1 MTNNQK
7 IHFSG
12 LNTLRFFAAYLVVL
26 HHGETIRAKNGLF
39 SLEHFS
45 LFRNGSLA
53 VSFFFVLSGFLI
65 TYLLLFEKEN
75 TGDISLK
82 RFYMRRVYRIF
93 PLYYLLVFVGLV
105 AIPVFLSIVNFDY
118 TMPYDTLTAGAFFLL
133 FLSFVVNPL
142 YGSHLLEPLWSI
154 GVEEYFYL
162 IWAPLFKFFGNRTN
176 RTRKINLTDS
186 TMPQNKFGGYDTP
199 NIVHRTSNIVHSYP
213 LSIIGSM
220 IGVKTLVMLF
230 FYIYSSENQY
240 FNVVKDVLLSL
251 KFELMAVGGLGAYWL
266 SSVEF
271 IRYLSDASN
280 KFDATKGASNK
291 FDATKEVWFF
301 KPVAQIIFLTL
312 LASRLFFYNYF
323 IENPN
328 FLFKILFQTPIL
340 SIYTEGVLFL
350 WLILNVSLNPRAL
363 FTLKNPVLE
372 KLGEIS
378 YGIYMYQMLVIFA
391 VILFFKKMMIPL
403 SPLVQT
409 LFFYGIVSVGVL
421 GISWLSKRYFEDYF
435 LKMKGKS

>member
-162 IWAPLFKFFGNRTN
+162 IWAPLFKFF
-176 RTRKINLTDS
+176 KHHIL
-186 TMPQNKFGGYDTP
+186 K
-199 NIVHRTSNIVHSYP
+199 V
-213 LSIIGSM
+213 IIG
-220 IGVKTLVMLF
+220 IIIVKSFIILF
-230 FYIYSSENQY
+230 FAFQNDKSEALKI
-240 FNVVKDVLLSL
+240 VEDVLLSL
-251 KFELMAVGGLGAYWL
+251 KFELMAIGGLGAYAVFKNRKR
-266 SSVEF
+266 VENAL
-271 IRYLSDASN
+271 I
-280 KFDATKGASNK
+280 
-291 FDATKEVWFF
+291 F
-301 KPVAQIIFLTL
+301 KPIFQILFLTTMFL
-312 LASRLFFYNYF
+312 RFFFHGYF
-323 IENPN
+323 LENQFIVYKIF
-328 FLFKILFQTPIL
+328 FLTPVL
-340 SIYTEGVLFL
+340 GIYTEGVLFL
-350 WLILNVSLNPRAL
+350 WLILNVSVNPKPLFKLNNA
-363 FTLKNPVLE
+363 FLE

-378 YGIYMYQMLVIFA
+378 YGFYMYQMLAIFG
-391 VILFFKKMMIPL
+391 VVLVFKKWMMQMSPTL
-403 SPLVQT
+403 STV
-409 LFFYGIVSVGVL
+409 FFYIVVTLGVISV
-421 GISWLSKRYFEDYF
+421 SWFSKRYFEDWF
-435 LKMKGKS
+435 LKLKSKFE